1 MSGLKPCGAH
11 IFHASCW
18 TILSRQLEE
27 NIDLDKLF
35 DICNDVAPS
44 GRNASYEDMSIS
56 RLMLMTFITDLP
68 TEMAESRHIYP
79 LEQPDIRNLQGIR
92 DRSNF
97 QLTEIQLGAS
107 QDNLI
112 SEDDCFRSLPPEL
125 RSMIVNK
132 LTTLEF
138 FNLREVSR
146 SMGEDFEDQLFWKT
160 RFLPCG
166 ERGFLNSLLTEPQY
180 EPKEGSQASKP
191 TDWRLIYRSS
201 AKLGVRDAHIWELRR
216 RWHNNRW
223 LSERY
228 SMTKA
233 SDEEIRSHG
242 SLFCERKWKTLS
254 LTPRCDRVRSQVQA
268 PGRGVCGKCAM
279 THIPSVQAVP
289 LDTSVSS
296 LVVYVLR
303 ESYYTNVTGI
313 GLLEKGRGEP
323 SLILGYRI
331 PDQYVLIDIDG
342 KELRGFNIFAGR
354 HAIYAIQAVFRF
366 GCSKWAGN
374 QNGSRK
380 CQQIRAKNP
389 LYDKYRDT
397 PRFVR
402 LTTKNRIQALSAKL
416 DYCKLIELGI
426 SKD

>member
-1 MSGLKPCGAH
+1 MS
-11 IFHASCW
+11 
-18 TILSRQLEE
+18 
-27 NIDLDKLF
+27 
-35 DICNDVAPS
+35 
-44 GRNASYEDMSIS
+44 
-56 RLMLMTFITDLP
+56 MTFITDTP
-68 TEMAESRHIYP
+68 SERAQSRHTYP
-79 LEQPDIRNLQGIR
+79 LKRPDIRNLQGIR
-92 DRSNF
+92 DRSNS
-97 QLTEIQLGAS
+97 QLTEIQLEAG
-107 QDNLI
+107 QDYLI
-112 SEDDCFRSLPPEL
+112 SEDDCFRLLPPEL
-125 RSMIVNK
+125 RSMIANK

-146 SMGEDFEDQLFWKT
+146 SMKEVFEDQLFWKT
-160 RFLPCG
+160 RLLPCG

-180 EPKEGSQASKP
+180 ERREGFQASKP
-191 TDWRLIYRSS
+191 TDWRSIYRSS
-201 AKLGVRDAHIWELRR
+201 ARLGVRDAHVWELRR

-223 LSERY
+223 LGERY

-233 SDEEIRSHG
+233 SDEEIRSHA
-242 SLFCERKWKTLS
+242 SLICERKWKTLS
-254 LTPRCDRVRSQVQA
+254 FTPRCDRVRSQIQA

-296 LVVYVLR
+296 LVIYVLR

-331 PDQYVLIDIDG
+331 PDQCVLIDIDG

-354 HAIYAIQAVFRF
+354 HAIYALQAVFRF
-366 GCSKWAGN
+366 GCSKWVGN
-374 QNGSRK
+374 QDGSRK

-389 LYDKYRDT
+389 PYDRYRDT
-397 PRFVR
+397 PRFMR
-402 LTTKNRIQALSAKL
+402 LTTKNRIRALSAKL